1 MKRSKPSLFKPQTW
15 EPMTMKQQVLA
26 VLLRH
31 GPLTAKQIAV
41 LLGLGG
47 PKERSIVAV
56 CGSLLRGRKI
66 RQVLVG
72 GTIPLYYLPEREPPA
87 STHYFYVHRDVRR
100 GP

>member
-1 MKRSKPSLFKPQTW
+1 MKKAKPSLFKPQTW
-15 EPMTMKQQVLA
+15 EPMTVKQQVRA

-31 GPLTAKQIAV
+31 GPLTAKQIAT
-41 LLGLGG
+41 LLGLRG

-66 RQVLVG
+66 RQAIVG
-72 GTIPLYYLPEREPPA
+72 GTTALYFLPEREPPA
-87 STHYFYVHRDVRR
+87 STHYYYVHREVRR